1 MDGPAADNLD
11 IMDQSFQN
19 ARMSR
24 PPEFD
29 RSKALSQALT
39 LFWRKGYQ
47 ATSLADLLTA
57 MQISRSS
64 FYATF
69 GDKRSLFIECL
80 DQFSTRIRSML
91 KTARGDMAP
100 LDFLQR
106 FFEGSVTGRPN
117 PRGQWGCMLVNT
129 VLEMADVDSE
139 LASRA
144 SEHLSAMQ
152 DVFESY
158 LLEAGADPA
167 CAKELAAMLTLVN
180 EGIRVSSRRRLPD
193 EQRRQ
198 PVATAFR
205 LIRNAIT

>member
-1 MDGPAADNLD
+1 MKNID

-24 PPEFD
+24 PLEFD
-29 RSKALSQALT
+29 RSKALGHALT

-47 ATSLADLLTA
+47 ATSLADLVAA

-80 DQFSTRIRSML
+80 DQFSARIKSML
-91 KTARGDMAP
+91 ETARGDMAP

-106 FFEGSVTGRPN
+106 FFEGSVTGAPN
-117 PRGQWGCMLVNT
+117 ARGQWGCMLVNT
-129 VLEMADVDSE
+129 VLEMADVDPE
-139 LASRA
+139 LSSRA
-144 SEHLSAMQ
+144 SGHLSAMQ
-152 DVFESY
+152 DVFETY
-158 LLEAGADPA
+158 LREAGADPA
-167 CAKELAAMLTLVN
+167 SARELGAMLTLLN
-180 EGIRVSSRRRLPD
+180 EGIRVSSRRRLTD